1 MKQCVYPV
9 AGMSCASCAA
19 HVQSALRKTAGVAE
33 ADVNY
38 ADSTARVLYDE
49 SAVNESVLREA
60 VRAAGYDLVCDAG
73 DDSVGK
79 MQADEYSCLRK
90 DTLAAFLLA
99 VPLNVLCFVHGH
111 WAPWC
116 MWLLSTI
123 IIGCMGRC
131 FYVSAWRQAV
141 HRSCNM
147 DTLVSLSTS
156 IAYLFSVC
164 NLLFRDF
171 WLSHNV
177 VPHLYF
183 EASGSVIAFI
193 LLGRML
199 EMRARLSAG
208 EAIRRLAG
216 LQPAAALVVA
226 EGGERMTDIRQITR
240 GQVISV
246 HPGER
251 IPLDGKVTEG
261 TTYVDESMLSG
272 EPVPVA
278 KQCGDAVYAG
288 TLNQNGAFRMMVVK
302 TSADTVLSRIVAL
315 VREAQGS
322 KPPVQRM
329 VDRVAAV
336 FVPVV
341 ISIAVISFLAWLLL
355 SPSDGLYH
363 GLPAMVTVLIIA
375 CPCALGLAT
384 PMALMVGIG
393 RGAEWGILIKD
404 ATALET
410 ACRVDAIVLDKT
422 GTLTEG
428 HPRVTGECWT
438 DEGRPLRPV
447 FAAMEGQSRH
457 PLAIAV
463 AEWFKGMQGVSD
475 VSFRQ
480 LHELHGRGVMALCSD
495 GATYYAGNARLMAE
509 KGIDVSE
516 ELRDRAAEWEA
527 SAMTVLYFADA
538 HRASGIM
545 ALADTLKPGA
555 AAAVAEWR
563 RMGIDT
569 YMLTGD
575 NAAAAEAVA
584 KVLGIRNYR
593 AGVMPDDKAH
603 FVKNLQQ
610 RGHTVAMIGDGINDS
625 AALAQANLSIAMG
638 QGSDVA
644 MDAAMITLLS
654 GNLAR
659 VGEAI
664 RLSHLTVR
672 TIRQNLFWAFIY
684 NMIAIPVAAGVLY
697 PVCGFLL
704 NPLVG
709 GAAMAFSSVS
719 VVMNSLLL
727 RHRRLSDVVQ
737 VHDKT
742 SVKPIKIT
750 DNLMRKTYKVEG
762 MMCQNCRKHVED
774 ALNSIEGVKAKVVLE
789 TGLAEVVFD
798 KEEIPRDELQA
809 VVNEKAGDYKLI

>member
-9 AGMSCASCAA
+9 TGMSCASCAA
-19 HVQSALRKTAGVAE
+19 HVQRALRKTAGVAE

-49 SAVNESVLREA
+49 SAVSESVLREA
-60 VRAAGYDLVCDAG
+60 VRAAGYDLVCDAD
-73 DDSVGK
+73 DDSLQM
-79 MQADEYSCLRK
+79 MQAGEYRRLRN

-99 VPLNVLCFVHGH
+99 VPLNVLCFVPAA

-116 MWLLSTI
+116 MWLLSTV

-147 DTLVSLSTS
+147 DTLVALSTS
-156 IAYLFSVC
+156 IAYLFSVS
-164 NLLFRDF
+164 NLLFPDF
-171 WLSHNV
+171 WLSHGIV
-177 VPHLYF
+177 SHLYF
-183 EASGSVIAFI
+183 EASGSIIAFI

-208 EAIRRLAG
+208 EAISRLAG
-216 LQPAAALVVA
+216 LQPVAAPVVVA
-226 EGGERMTDIRQITR
+226 GGERMTDIRQIGK
-240 GQVISV
+240 GQTVSV
-246 HPGER
+246 RAGER
-251 IPLDGKVTEG
+251 IPLDGKVIEG

-278 KQCGDAVYAG
+278 KQPGDAVYAG
-288 TLNQNGAFRMMVVK
+288 TLNQNGAFRMSVVH
-302 TSADTVLSRIVAL
+302 TSSDTLLSRIVSL

-341 ISIAVISFLAWLLL
+341 IILALTAFVAWLLF
-355 SPSDGLYH
+355 SPSDGLFH
-363 GLPAMVTVLIIA
+363 GLLALVTVLIIA

-393 RGAEWGILIKD
+393 RGAESGILIKD

-410 ACRVDAIVLDKT
+410 ACKVNAIVLDKT

-428 HPRVTGECWT
+428 HPRVAGDLWT
-438 DEGRPLRPV
+438 DEGRALRPV
-447 FAAMEGQSRH
+447 FAAIEGQSRH
-457 PLAIAV
+457 PLAVAV
-463 AEWFKGMQGVSD
+463 ADCLKEAVGVAEANFTN
-475 VSFRQ
+475 VN
-480 LHELHGRGVMALCSD
+480 ELHGRGMEAVCKGGD
-495 GATYYAGNARLMAE
+495 TYYAGNARLMADR
-509 KGIDVSE
+509 GIDIPEALAS
-516 ELRDRAAEWEA
+516 RAAGWEA
-527 SAMTVLYFADA
+527 SAMTVLYFANA
-538 HRASGIM
+538 GRVLGIM
-545 ALADTLKPGA
+545 ALSDRLKPNA
-555 AAAVAEWR
+555 ALAVAEWQG
-563 RMGIDT
+563 MGLDT

-575 NAAAAEAVA
+575 NEAAALATA
-584 KVLGIRNYR
+584 KALGIRNYK
-593 AGVMPDDKAH
+593 AGVMPDDKARY
-603 FVKNLQQ
+603 VADLQR
-610 RGHTVAMIGDGINDS
+610 RGLRVAMVGDGINDS
-625 AALAQANLSIAMG
+625 AALARANLSIAMG
-638 QGSDVA
+638 QGSDIA
-644 MDAAMITLLS
+644 MDAAMMTLMTSDL
-654 GNLAR
+654 R
-659 VGEAI
+659 KIGEAI
-664 RLSHLTVR
+664 RLSRLTVK

-727 RHRRLSDVVQ
+727 RRRRLSDV
-737 VHDKT
+737 HDKT
-742 SVKPIKIT
+742 TIKPIKIT
-750 DNLMRKTYKVEG
+750 DKPMRKTYKVEG

-789 TGLAEVVFD
+789 TGLAEVIFD

-809 VVNEKAGDYKLI
+809 VVKEKAGDYRLI

>member
-19 HVQSALRKTAGVAE
+19 HVQMALRKTAGVAE

-38 ADSTARVLYDE
+38 ADSTARVLYDDSVVSE
-49 SAVNESVLREA
+49 AVLRDA
-60 VRAAGYDLVCDAG
+60 VRSAGYDLICDAG
-73 DDSVGK
+73 NDSAEK
-79 MQADEYSCLRK
+79 MHNGEYRRLK
-90 DTLAAFLLA
+90 KETWAAFLLA
-99 VPLNVLCFVHGH
+99 VPLNVLCFVHWQ
-111 WAPWC
+111 WASWC

-131 FYVSAWRQAV
+131 FYISAWRQAV

-147 DTLVSLSTS
+147 DTLVALSTS
-156 IAYLFSVC
+156 IAYLFSVS
-164 NLLFRDF
+164 NLLFYDF

-216 LQPAAALVVA
+216 LQPVAALVVVP
-226 EGGERMTDIRQITR
+226 GGERMTDIGQITQ

-246 HPGER
+246 RPGER

-288 TLNQNGAFRMMVVK
+288 TLNQNGAFRMKVVK
-302 TSADTVLSRIVAL
+302 TSSDTVLSRIVAL

-341 ISIAVISFLAWLLL
+341 ISIAVISFVAWLLL
-355 SPSDGLYH
+355 SPSEGLFH

-393 RGAEWGILIKD
+393 RGAESGILIKD
-404 ATALET
+404 AAALEM
-410 ACRVDAIVLDKT
+410 ACKIDTIVLDKT

-428 HPRVTGECWT
+428 HPRVTGECWIE
-438 DEGRPLRPV
+438 EGRSLRPI
-447 FAAMEGQSRH
+447 FAAIEGRSRH
-457 PLAIAV
+457 PLAVAV
-463 AEWFKGMQGVSD
+463 AERFKGMQGVSD
-475 VSFRQ
+475 ISFMQ
-480 LHELHGRGVMALCSD
+480 LHELHGRGVMALCGD
-495 GATYYAGNARLMAE
+495 GATYYAGNAALMAE
-509 KGIDVSE
+509 KGIEVPG
-516 ELRDRAAEWEA
+516 ELESRAAGWEA

-538 HRASGIM
+538 HRVSGVM
-545 ALADTLKPGA
+545 ALADTLKPNA
-555 AAAVAEWR
+555 SAAVAEWG

-575 NAAAAEAVA
+575 NATAAEAA
-584 KVLGIRNYR
+584 ARVLGIRNYR

-603 FVKNLQQ
+603 FVKDLQR

-638 QGSDVA
+638 QGSDIA

-654 GNLAR
+654 GNLVK

-684 NMIAIPVAAGVLY
+684 NIIAIPVAAGVLY

-727 RHRRLSDVVQ
+727 RRRRLSDVPD

-742 SVKPIKIT
+742 SVKPTMIT
-750 DNLMRKTYKVEG
+750 DKPMRKTYKVEG

-774 ALNSIEGVKAKVVLE
+774 ALNSIEGIKARVVLE
-789 TGLAEVVFD
+789 TGLAEVFFD
-798 KEEIPRDELQA
+798 KEEIPREKLQA